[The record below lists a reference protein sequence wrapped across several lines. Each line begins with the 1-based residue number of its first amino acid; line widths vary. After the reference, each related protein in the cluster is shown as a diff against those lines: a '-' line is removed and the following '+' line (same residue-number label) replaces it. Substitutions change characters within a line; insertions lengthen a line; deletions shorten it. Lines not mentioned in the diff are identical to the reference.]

1 MEVILMV
8 NPATFG
14 YSALIPIIVMIM
26 PLIFICRQLAKD
38 KGKNTVIYTI
48 LACIP
53 LVNYYA
59 LIYLVGAP
67 NSMVEEK
74 LDRLLAI
81 IENSKHPA
89 SS

>member
-1 MEVILMV
+1 ME
-8 NPATFG
+8 NQATAG
-14 YSALIPIIVMIM
+14 YAAFIPLIIMMI

-38 KGKNTVIYTI
+38 KGKNALKYTI
-48 LACIP
+48 LASIP
-53 LVNYYA
+53 IVNYYA

-81 IENSKHPA
+81 IENSKHSAP
-89 SS
+89 S

>member
-1 MEVILMV
+1 ME
-8 NPATFG
+8 NQATAG
-14 YSALIPIIVMIM
+14 YAAFIPLIIMMI

-38 KGKNTVIYTI
+38 KGKNALKYTI

-53 LVNYYA
+53 IVNYYA

-74 LDRLLAI
+74 LDRLLAM
-81 IENSKHPA
+81 IENHRSTV
-89 SS
+89 SN

>member
-1 MEVILMV
+1 ME
-8 NPATFG
+8 NQATAG
-14 YSALIPIIVMIM
+14 YAAFIPLIIMMI

-38 KGKNTVIYTI
+38 KGKNALKYTI

-53 LVNYYA
+53 IVNYYA

-74 LDRLLAI
+74 LDRLLAM
-81 IENSKHPA
+81 IENHRSTV